1 MEGITK
7 GQQRALA
14 LLRVAMGYVF
24 FFAGAEK
31 FLDLSGTGK
40 AFSAAGFLKFGTTGT
55 WPGTDAK
62 VVVNPTHD
70 LWVSLAG
77 NAGLMHIVDTMV
89 VFGELAIGI
98 ALLLGIA
105 TRFASIMGTIMLLL
119 FFVASWNFSTGIV
132 NEQLGF
138 ALTTAVLGY
147 LGAGRYYGIDAIIEK
162 LDRVKA
168 TPAFRYVLG

>member
-24 FFAGAEK
+24 FFAGSEK
-31 FLDLSGTGK
+31 FLDLAGSGK
-40 AFSAAGFLKFGTTGT
+40 AFTAAGFLKFGTLGT
-55 WPGTDAK
+55 WPGTDPK
-62 VVVNPTHD
+62 VVVNPTHGF
-70 LWVSLAG
+70 WVSLAG
-77 NAGLMHIVDTMV
+77 NAGLMSIIDTLV

-98 ALLLGIA
+98 ALILGVA
-105 TRFASIMGTIMLLL
+105 TRFASLMGTIMLSL

-138 ALTTAVLGY
+138 ALTTGVLGI
-147 LGAGRYYGIDAIIEK
+147 LGAGRYYGVDAVIEK

-168 TPAFRYVLG
+168 IPAARYVLG